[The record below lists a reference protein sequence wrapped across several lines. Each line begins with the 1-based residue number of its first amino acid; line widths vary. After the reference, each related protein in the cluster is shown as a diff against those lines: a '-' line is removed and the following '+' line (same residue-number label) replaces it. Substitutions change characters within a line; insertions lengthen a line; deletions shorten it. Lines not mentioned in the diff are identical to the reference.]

1 MAGGNI
7 QPGTSAP
14 EQMPPTY
21 GQQMPPMYQQP
32 YVQPS
37 APMDIA
43 GMMRKT
49 FLIVIIAIGAL
60 FLFIGRLL
68 GIYASNV
75 DGFRIAFIMATL
87 GGFTIAVPSMM
98 WALGSK
104 RTTDMQNLGLLLLAA
119 LVFVAMASWPFTI

>member
-1 MAGGNI
+1 
-7 QPGTSAP
+7 
-14 EQMPPTY
+14 
-21 GQQMPPMYQQP
+21 MPPMYQQP

>member
-32 YVQPS
+32 YAQQS

-43 GMMRKT
+43 GMLRKT
-49 FLIVIIAIGAL
+49 FLIIIVGIGAL

-68 GIYASNV
+68 GVFATDSN
-75 DGFRIAFIMATL
+75 GRNIAIVMSTL
-87 GGFTIAVPSMM
+87 GGFAIAVPAVM

-104 RTTDMQNLGLLLLAA
+104 RTTDMQNLGLLIVAA
-119 LVFVAMASWPFTI
+119 LMFVAMVY

>member
-7 QPGTSAP
+7 QPGTGAP

-21 GQQMPPMYQQP
+21 GQQMPPAYGQQYTP
-32 YVQPS
+32 QS

-43 GMMRKT
+43 AMLRKT
-49 FLIVIIAIGAL
+49 FLIIIIGIGAL

-68 GIYASNV
+68 GIYATNI
-75 DGFRIAFIMATL
+75 DGFRIAYIMSTL
-87 GGFTIAVPSMM
+87 GGFAIALPAIM

-104 RTTDMQNLGLLLLAA
+104 RTTDMQNLGLLLVAG
-119 LVFVAMASWPFTI
+119 LVFVAMATWPFLT